1 MKRRLLLALAM
12 MAGLVCQAQA
22 QAHAAQRELVIGVED
37 LEYYPLYAMRDGEYV
52 GAMREIVD
60 AFARA
65 KGYKVTYRPLP
76 IKRLYAE
83 LVGGGIDLKMPDNP
97 NWGTDVKAG
106 LKVAYSK
113 PMVSYIDGVL
123 VRPGSVAKPVEQF
136 ATLGTVAGFTPYAWL
151 DRVKNGTVALKE
163 NPRMELLLRQT
174 VVGHVEG
181 AYVNVAVAH
190 HVLNSILNMP
200 GALVFNPMLPHSRDF
215 YYLSSVRHAD
225 VIAEFDGWMKDNAQL
240 VKDIKDRFGAE
251 KGGN

>member
-1 MKRRLLLALAM
+1 MKRLLLAFAM
-12 MAGLVCQAQA
+12 MAGLLGQAQ
-22 QAHAAQRELVIGVED
+22 AAQRELVVGVED
-37 LEYYPLYAMRDGEYV
+37 IEYYPLFAVRDGEYV

-83 LVGGGIDLKMPDNP
+83 LIGGGIDMKMPDNP
-97 NWGTDVKAG
+97 NWGGESKVG
-106 LKVAYSK
+106 LSVVYSK

-136 ATLGTVAGFTPYAWL
+136 ATLGTVSGFTPYAWL
-151 DRVKNGTVALKE
+151 DRVKSGKVALKE
-163 NPRMELLLRQT
+163 NPRMELLLRQA

-200 GALVFNPMLPHSRDF
+200 GALVFNPMLPHSRD
-215 YYLSSVRHAD
+215 YYHMSTIKHGD
-225 VIAEFDGWMKDNAQL
+225 VIAELDAWMKENAQL

-251 KGGN
+251 KGAN

>member
-1 MKRRLLLALAM
+1 MKRLLLAFAV
-12 MAGLVCQAQA
+12 MAGLFGPAQ
-22 QAHAAQRELVIGVED
+22 AAQRELVVGVED

-52 GAMREIVD
+52 GAMREIFD

-83 LVGGGIDLKMPDNP
+83 LTGGGIDLKMPDNP
-97 NWGTDVKAG
+97 NWGTESKAG
-106 LKVAYSK
+106 LKVVYSK

-123 VRPGSVAKPVEQF
+123 VRPGSVAKPADQF

-151 DRVKNGTVALKE
+151 DRVKSGRVALKE

-190 HVLNSILNMP
+190 HVVNSILNMP
-200 GALVFNPMLPHSRDF
+200 GALVFNPMLPHSRDH
-215 YYLSSVRHAD
+215 YHLSTITHGD
-225 VIAEFDGWMKDNAQL
+225 VVAEFDGWMKDNAQL

-251 KGGN
+251 KGAN